1 MLLAHDVSG
10 VHPLS
15 CLSLSQREAIP
26 SPGQIQRILGKSDG
40 RGNLPGLHPIRPIT
54 VIRPSAF
61 PTVGPPKFQSASR
74 HKPAAVVSPN
84 SWILASLRS
93 KTLITNFPSPEQ
105 CCHLQ
110 ATTAFEPVRPL
121 GSGIAGGLL
130 FVLLVYHIYAIL
142 CPDNCQARKPNPR
155 TTRLGGRS
163 CSGMTGGI
171 WCANCGP
178 PAPAPGPSCGCPSAW
193 RDSPLAKICW
203 ASPASC
209 APWAW
214 SRPATTASWTSSI
227 ARPWI

>member
-93 KTLITNFPSPEQ
+93 KTLITNLPSPEQ
-105 CCHLQ
+105 CCHPQ
-110 ATTAFEPVRPL
+110 ASTAFEPVRPL
-121 GSGIAGGLL
+121 GCGIAGRR
-130 FVLLVYHIYAIL
+130 AA
-142 CPDNCQARKPNPR
+142 QK
-155 TTRLGGRS
+155 T
-163 CSGMTGGI
+163 
-171 WCANCGP
+171 
-178 PAPAPGPSCGCPSAW
+178 
-193 RDSPLAKICW
+193 
-203 ASPASC
+203 
-209 APWAW
+209 
-214 SRPATTASWTSSI
+214 RPAAVTYIDAPSQKIPATLLAASGPHS
-227 ARPWI
+227 

>member
-110 ATTAFEPVRPL
+110 ASTAFEPVRPL
-121 GSGIAGGLL
+121 GCGIADKRTKRLYSLSPRNIIVPLRKVTG
-130 FVLLVYHIYAIL
+130 IL
-142 CPDNCQARKPNPR
+142 GESFCRH
-155 TTRLGGRS
+155 
-163 CSGMTGGI
+163 
-171 WCANCGP
+171 
-178 PAPAPGPSCGCPSAW
+178 
-193 RDSPLAKICW
+193 W
-203 ASPASC
+203 ADL
-209 APWAW
+209 
-214 SRPATTASWTSSI
+214 
-227 ARPWI
+227 